1 MYFLQ
6 YFLQASFA
14 KKKKK
19 CSIKWY
25 LSRKHT
31 IDTGFIEHAVMVH
44 RIALNVQ
51 DRYDGE
57 SIHEARHNSKEKTTG
72 EKEAEYIEELDE
84 ECILNLHWYI
94 IQFLWLIPRYCKE
107 PIKTDSAWVNGY
119 AGKHCT
125 KVMLFLHSVF
135 FYIYWISAVTATFT
149 AWCSHFKSF
158 SAAKTKTHSK
168 SKVVMCETV
177 FSHDLKLVIP
187 KNHTG
192 RQLLNK

>member
-1 MYFLQ
+1 MINVFSSILPSSQ
-6 YFLQASFA
+6 LC
-14 KKKKK
+14 KKKKKEK

-84 ECILNLHWYI
+84 ECILNLH
-94 IQFLWLIPRYCKE
+94 
-107 PIKTDSAWVNGY
+107 
-119 AGKHCT
+119 
-125 KVMLFLHSVF
+125 
-135 FYIYWISAVTATFT
+135 
-149 AWCSHFKSF
+149 
-158 SAAKTKTHSK
+158 
-168 SKVVMCETV
+168 
-177 FSHDLKLVIP
+177 
-187 KNHTG
+187 
-192 RQLLNK
+192 